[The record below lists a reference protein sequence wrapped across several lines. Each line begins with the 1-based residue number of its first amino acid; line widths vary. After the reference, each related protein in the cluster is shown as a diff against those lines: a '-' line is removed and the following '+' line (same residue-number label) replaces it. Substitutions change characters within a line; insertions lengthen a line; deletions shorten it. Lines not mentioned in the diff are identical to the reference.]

1 MKAFLKVTNSTKMSS
16 YLLVIASILY
26 GGAYIQGY

>member
-26 GGAYIQGY
+26 IGGSYIQN